1 MTDAPPFTN
10 SPIVARYVEHTPGSA
25 ALHARAER
33 VLPGGVTHDSRLM
46 RPHQLAVTHAKGAR
60 KWDVDGN
67 EYVDYVGGHG
77 ALMLGHAHPAV
88 MAAVAEQ
95 LERGTHYGANHEL
108 EVRWAELVVEMVPS
122 AELVRFTS
130 SGTEATLMALRLARA
145 ATGRPMVL
153 RFKGHF
159 HGWHDHMAF
168 GFQDHFDGSA
178 STGVLPELATN
189 VVLVDPDSPD
199 ELLAALE
206 THGNRLAAAI
216 VEPTGASY
224 GQVPIAPAMVALL
237 REETARRGIVLIF
250 DEVVTGFRV
259 ARGGAQEALG
269 IRPDL
274 TTLAKILAGGL
285 PGGAVVG
292 RRDLLE
298 LLDPK
303 AARARGAEKVAH
315 QGTYN
320 ANPVSAAAGIATLEL
335 LRDGSAIAKAHDY
348 AARLRHRLNEVLRAA
363 GVNWL
368 VYGQHT
374 GWHVFVNPEGL
385 DLAAGDVAP
394 ERLGYRRI
402 KAAKGH
408 PAIDKLRLAMRH
420 HGVDITPWPGGPV
433 SAVHDEN
440 DLARTVE
447 AFARSLDDLRAERII
462 DGRG

>member
-1 MTDAPPFTN
+1 MTGAPPFTN
-10 SPIVARYVEHTPGSA
+10 SPIVARYVDRTPGSA

-33 VLPGGVTHDSRLM
+33 VLPAGVTHDSRLM
-46 RPHQLAVTHAKGAR
+46 QPHQLAVTHAKGAR

-77 ALMLGHAHPAV
+77 ALMLGHAHPDV

-95 LERGTHYGANHEL
+95 LARGTHYGANHEL
-108 EVRWAELVVEMVPS
+108 EVIWAELVVEMVPS
-122 AELVRFTS
+122 AEMVRFTS

-145 ATGRPMVL
+145 ATGRPLIL

-168 GFQDHFDGSA
+168 GFQDHFDGTA
-178 STGVLPELATN
+178 STGVLPELASN
-189 VVLVDPDSPD
+189 VVLVDPDEPD

-206 THGNRLAAAI
+206 THGHRLAAAI
-216 VEPTGASY
+216 LEPTGASY
-224 GQVPIAPAMVALL
+224 GQVPMPASTVTLL
-237 REETARRGIVLIF
+237 REETAKRGIVLIF

-285 PGGAVVG
+285 PGGAVAG

-303 AARARGAEKVAH
+303 AARGRGVEKVNH

-348 AARLRHRLNEVLRAA
+348 AATLRRRLNEVVKAA

-385 DLAAGDVAP
+385 DLTAAAAAP
-394 ERLGYRRI
+394 ETLGYRRI

-408 PAIDKLRLAMRH
+408 PAIEQLRLAMRR
-420 HGVDITPWPGGPV
+420 HGVDIAPWPGGPA
-433 SAVHDEN
+433 SAAHDES
-440 DLARTVE
+440 DLERTVQ
-447 AFARSLDDLRAERII
+447 AFASSLEDLKAERVV
-462 DGRG
+462 DAHA